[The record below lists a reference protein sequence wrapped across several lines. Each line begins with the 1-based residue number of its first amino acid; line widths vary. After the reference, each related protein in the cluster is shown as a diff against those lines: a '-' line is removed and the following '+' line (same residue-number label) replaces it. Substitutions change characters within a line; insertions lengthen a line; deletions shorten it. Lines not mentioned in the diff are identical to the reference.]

1 MSNNRTLGNL
11 AQLLDSAASGSA
23 ISKRNGSIGTIAMS
37 DSDVGGVAGTG
48 FTDSNLV
55 KNIIDINHITKVG
68 GTTSSSDG
76 LKAILQ
82 GNAPTT
88 LNPSAS
94 ATYNLGD
101 SSNPI
106 DEIILDSSATIFFG
120 DISLTSILKSGTS
133 TIAVAAVVA
142 NPVSGSAE
150 TSFLLKTDSTQTD
163 AQVDASTNSATI
175 TENGDVKSTAF
186 SPYHPKGYSSYFD
199 GSGDYITVPS
209 NSGAPFDFGTDNFT
223 IEGWFY
229 LTTSGSWTSY
239 WGISEGGGSS
249 QKINLYD
256 ASGDGTLDVDV
267 NGSVVFSSSAVL
279 TDLQGKW
286 AHIALV
292 REGTGTNQTKLYVNG
307 SVVGQGTV
315 STNFSGFSQPFTVG
329 HNGELYSGAFNGYIS
344 DFRVVN
350 GTAVYTADF
359 TPPTERLTA
368 ITGTELLT
376 CNLPYIA
383 DGSSNAQTVT
393 VNGDTKTT
401 QFSQFDH
408 VAYSPSSHGGSVY
421 FDGNGDYMSLP
432 ANDGYNFGS
441 NDFTLEAW
449 VYVDLASISS
459 NLPLVG
465 WGTGSYKI
473 IRLNSTG
480 INVESNS
487 PSNTSFTV
495 SFASSPKT
503 KTWNHIALVRS
514 GNSFTAYLNGVGG
527 TAYTSYTG
535 NIGNG
540 SDALNISYKSDP
552 TYYTGY
558 IADLRIVKGTA
569 VYTANFTPPTEPLTA
584 ISGTQLL
591 TCTNKN
597 NIYDAGS
604 GNLLTVVGNATTDTN
619 TTKYSNS
626 SVYLDG
632 TVYVQL
638 PAGSINISGSQDYTL
653 EGWINFNSIGGDQ
666 GIFQVNWPGN
676 NLQLMMAYWSG
687 WATYINGSLAQDTSV
702 TPTTNQW
709 YHIAVSRESGTV
721 RVFLD
726 GNIIRT
732 VNSDTTAMEN
742 MGLVIG
748 GYVSTSYL
756 SDAYF
761 EDWRVT
767 TGLARYTASFT
778 PPTAALEG

>member
-199 GSGDYITVPS
+199 GSGDYLTVADDAS
-209 NSGAPFDFGTDNFT
+209 LDLSTGDFT
-223 IEGWFY
+223 IEAWVWVDSTNVNNAGIIGKRGTATFGTGNWRISF
-229 LTTSGSWTSY
+229 LTATNKIAMAHSNEDVNINTPEVTLNAWNHIAFCRSGTT
-239 WGISEGGGSS
+239 
-249 QKINLYD
+249 LYCLANGALGDTD
-256 ASGDGTLDVDV
+256 ASYGHSFDNTE
-267 NGSVVFSSSAVL
+267 S
-279 TDLQGKW
+279 
-286 AHIALV
+286 
-292 REGTGTNQTKLYVNG
+292 LYIGLNA
-307 SVVGQGTV
+307 S
-315 STNFSGFSQPFTVG
+315 
-329 HNGELYSGAFNGYIS
+329 LAFKGYIA
-344 DFRVVN
+344 DVRILK
-350 GTAVYTADF
+350 GTALYTGSYDI
-359 TPPTERLTA
+359 PTERLTS
-368 ITGTELLT
+368 ITNTSLLT
-376 CNLPYIA
+376 CHLPYIA

-393 VNGDTKTT
+393 VNGDAKTT

-421 FDGNGDYMSLP
+421 FDGSHDYMSLP

-638 PAGSINISGSQDYTL
+638 PAGSIHISGSQDYTL

>member
-11 AQLLDSAASGSA
+11 AQLLDSAASGAA
-23 ISKRNGSIGTIAMS
+23 ISKRNGSIGTIALS

-68 GTTSSSDG
+68 RTTSSSDG

-120 DISLTSILKSGTS
+120 AVSLTSVLKSGTS
-133 TIAVAAVVA
+133 TIAVAAVA
-142 NPVSGSAE
+142 AGPVSGSAE

-163 AQVDASTNSATI
+163 AQVDASTNAFTI
-175 TENGDVKSTAF
+175 TEAGNVTSTAF
-186 SPYHPKGYSSYFD
+186 TPYHPKGYSTYFD
-199 GSGDYITVPS
+199 GTGDYITVPS

-256 ASGDGTLDVDV
+256 ASGDGTLDIDV

-279 TDLQGKW
+279 TDLQNKW

-329 HNGELYSGAFNGYIS
+329 HNGELYSNAFNGYIS

-376 CNLPYIA
+376 CHLPYFA

-393 VNGDTKTT
+393 VTGNTKTEP
-401 QFSQFDH
+401 FSPYDH
-408 VAYSPSSHGGSVY
+408 VAYSTSSHGGSVY
-421 FDGNGDYMSLP
+421 FDGTGDYLTISSSGSTIGGLSAFTVEGWYWPEPSSSGYDAVYSCAGGLSTGYQTAGRLYNYNGDIGLYWNSVDQ
-432 ANDGYNFGS
+432 AWGS
-441 NDFTLEAW
+441 GSW
-449 VYVDLASISS
+449 
-459 NLPLVG
+459 NLG
-465 WGTGSYKI
+465 
-473 IRLNSTG
+473 
-480 INVESNS
+480 
-487 PSNTSFTV
+487 
-495 SFASSPKT
+495 
-503 KTWNHIALVRS
+503 TWNHFAVTHD
-514 GNSFTAYLNGVGG
+514 GTTTKVYVNGVQEISTTSPSFSG
-527 TAYTSYTG
+527 TTDIIVSEPSYP
-535 NIGNG
+535 
-540 SDALNISYKSDP
+540 AH
-552 TYYTGY
+552 GY
-558 IADLRIVKGTA
+558 ISDFKISNSVIYSTA
-569 VYTANFTPPTEPLTA
+569 FTPPTEPLTA

-597 NIYDAGS
+597 SIYDAAAGQDVTVTGDAAAS
-604 GNLLTVVGNATTDTN
+604 TTQYKWSSSTAFDDNGDYLTATVDPP
-619 TTKYSNS
+619 
-626 SVYLDG
+626 G
-632 TVYVQL
+632 T
-638 PAGSINISGSQDYTL
+638 GDYTL
-653 EGWINFNSIGGDQ
+653 ECWVRFNSMSA
-666 GIFQVNWPGN
+666 GN
-676 NLQLMMAYWSG
+676 QSFLSFGTFSPAIYYRSASNELAVYYSSAFYLSG
-687 WATYINGSLAQDTSV
+687 FTPVADT
-702 TPTTNQW
+702 W
-709 YHIAVSRESGTV
+709 YHVAWTRSGTSCRLFV
-721 RVFLD
+721 D
-726 GNIIRT
+726 G
-732 VNSDTTAMEN
+732 VQKGTTASN
-742 MGLVIG
+742 AHNVTSSSLRMGYDGVDYFG
-748 GYVSTSYL
+748 GYI
-756 SDAYF
+756 
-761 EDWRVT
+761 EDVRYT
-767 TGLARYTASFT
+767 KGLARYTADFT
-778 PPTAALEG
+778 PPAAALEG